1 MDTKEQSASI
11 LCVTGSA
18 FLYVMRGRPNRGGT
32 ALSRFPEQD
41 PIFKDQKW

>member
-18 FLYVMRGRPNRGGT
+18 FLYVMRGRPTGRDGP
-32 ALSRFPEQD
+32 APVPEQD
-41 PIFKDQKW
+41 PIFKDQK

>member
-18 FLYVMRGRPNRGGT
+18 FLCVGPVPD
-32 ALSRFPEQD
+32 PEQD
-41 PIFKDQKW
+41 PIFKDQK